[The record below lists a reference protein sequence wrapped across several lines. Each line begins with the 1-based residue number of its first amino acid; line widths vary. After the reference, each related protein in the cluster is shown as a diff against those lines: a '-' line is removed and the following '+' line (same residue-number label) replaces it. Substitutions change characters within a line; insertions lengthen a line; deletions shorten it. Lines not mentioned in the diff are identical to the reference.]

1 MSRAPPTTPAVKFPE
16 SSAISESPKNSLLTT
31 EGNTKTLYPQ
41 LFNVSTS
48 LCFENLPVKDEK
60 YFEHETLHTIPQK
73 LVISS
78 HSCSSNA
85 IVSEIDHFS
94 ALKKNAYSGESSAQN
109 QLGQYYLS
117 GNNVDINQSKAVS
130 WFRKAAL
137 KNNKEAQLNL
147 AVAYKE
153 GRGIKKD
160 LTLATYWLLKSC
172 SSDEGRNVT
181 ISYHRDLIKFIAPV
195 LAEFPDFRALKKI
208 EFHRLGLSGDLS
220 TQSDTSLAIGEN
232 QGSSEPKISIKKKA
246 EFAVGLLV
254 NSNESQAVLERHTAP
269 SCNSSVSTSAA
280 AEQSP
285 HKSQLVLLQASAF
298 SGNSTAQYD
307 LGQCFEFGISVKKN
321 HDEAKCWYLRAAEQG
336 HVRAQYCLGL
346 LYSQGRQIVQ
356 DYEQAVYW
364 FRKAAD
370 QNDPCSQCNLGAMY
384 ASGRGVDQDD
394 DEALLLYK

>member
-48 LCFENLPVKDEK
+48 LCFENLPVKNEK
-60 YFEHETLHTIPQK
+60 YSEHETLHTIPQK

-78 HSCSSNA
+78 SSCSSNTK
-85 IVSEIDHFS
+85 VSEIDHLS
-94 ALKKNAYSGESSAQN
+94 DLKKNAHSGDSSAQN

-117 GNNVDINQSKAVS
+117 GNNVEINQSKAVS

-208 EFHRLGLSGDLS
+208 EFHRLGLSGEGMTAIAQLIQFNPLIDTLDLS
-220 TQSDTSLAIGEN
+220 
-232 QGSSEPKISIKKKA
+232 
-246 EFAVGLLV
+246 
-254 NSNESQAVLERHTAP
+254 
-269 SCNSSVSTSAA
+269 
-280 AEQSP
+280 
-285 HKSQLVLLQASAF
+285 
-298 SGNSTAQYD
+298 GND
-307 LGQCFEFGISVKKN
+307 I
-321 HDEAKCWYLRAAEQG
+321 
-336 HVRAQYCLGL
+336 
-346 LYSQGRQIVQ
+346 
-356 DYEQAVYW
+356 
-364 FRKAAD
+364 
-370 QNDPCSQCNLGAMY
+370 
-384 ASGRGVDQDD
+384 DD
-394 DEALLLYK
+394 AEALLLMSAIQDNTNLKKLIFNTSRVDPTILSRINTLLSQNCANS